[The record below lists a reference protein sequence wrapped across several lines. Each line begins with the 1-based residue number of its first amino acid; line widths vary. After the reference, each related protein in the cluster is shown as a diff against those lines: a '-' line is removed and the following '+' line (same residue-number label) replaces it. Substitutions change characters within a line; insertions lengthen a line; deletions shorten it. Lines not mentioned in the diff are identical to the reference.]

1 MYKKPSVHKPLTAR
15 HKIVSSSISTLSS
28 SSFEVMTLT
37 QEVNELKDNLA
48 KALAEVAACKKSQE
62 EETKS
67 LKLSY
72 EELKKE
78 LDTLKFEKEEN
89 EIKQSNGIEDYSK
102 LTLELITLRTEI
114 DRLSNLYEREKRLNH
129 LKIIEDQMK
138 EEYFNE
144 EFN

>member
-1 MYKKPSVHKPLTAR
+1 MYKKPSVRKSQTAR
-15 HKIVSSSISTLSS
+15 RKIVSSPISTFSS
-28 SSFEVMTLT
+28 RSFEVMTLT
-37 QEVNELKDNLA
+37 HEVNELKHSLA
-48 KALAEVAACKKSQE
+48 QAVADVSAVKKTQE

-67 LKLSY
+67 LKQAH

-89 EIKQSNGIEDYSK
+89 EIKQSNGIEEYSK

-114 DRLSNLYEREKRLNH
+114 DRLSNLYEREKRLNY
-129 LKIIEDQMK
+129 LRIMEDQMK
-138 EEYFNE
+138 EEYLIE

>member
-1 MYKKPSVHKPLTAR
+1 MYKKPSANKSLTAR
-15 HKIVSSSISTLSS
+15 HKNVSSSISTLSS
-28 SSFEVMTLT
+28 SSFEVMNLR
-37 QEVNELKDNLA
+37 QELNDLKENLA
-48 KALAEVAACKKSQE
+48 KALAEVASCKKTQA

-78 LDTLKFEKEEN
+78 FDTLKFEKEEN
-89 EIKQSNGIEDYSK
+89 EIRQSNGIEDYSR